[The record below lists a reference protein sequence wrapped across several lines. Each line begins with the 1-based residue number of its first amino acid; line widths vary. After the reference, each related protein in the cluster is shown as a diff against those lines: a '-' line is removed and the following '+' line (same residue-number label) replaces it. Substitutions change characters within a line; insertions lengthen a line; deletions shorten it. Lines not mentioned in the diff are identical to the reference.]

1 MLIFLSEA
9 VKHHI
14 NTYKWQQTQ
23 FQRDAYVVYLPLQT
37 PVLLT
42 IISYIGSF
50 QRGALQSKTGLASFV
65 NLKVRFSVLQKWL
78 SLYVDEPP
86 L

>member
-1 MLIFLSEA
+1 MIN
-9 VKHHI
+9 HHI
-14 NTYKWQQTQ
+14 
-23 FQRDAYVVYLPLQT
+23 
-37 PVLLT
+37 
-42 IISYIGSF
+42 IGSF

>member
-37 PVLLT
+37 T
-42 IISYIGSF
+42 SMINHHTGSF

>member
-14 NTYKWQQTQ
+14 NTYKWQQTVSEECLCCL
-23 FQRDAYVVYLPLQT
+23 FAIANT
-37 PVLLT
+37 SM
-42 IISYIGSF
+42 INHHIIGSF